1 MRAHDGHE
9 FMAEGLNSA
18 CIHCGLKVPEAFG
31 TLCGEPPAQVQAKKR
46 TFAEIADDLSAYQET
61 LELVE
66 AKIGASLGELAYDNS
81 EGSPTKPLLA
91 ERDELKAHLERIGK
105 ELSTKT
111 DACAGVIRRL
121 DSDIDDIKSEKARL
135 TAKQKAAEKA
145 LEWLK
150 SYILSSMQ
158 QNSLT
163 RLKTPLNTIS
173 IVKNG
178 GKQALS
184 VPHPELVPDEL
195 CEVSVRMGAG
205 TWKAARKLMADEWY
219 GMDTPKL
226 LIGMDNTLERI
237 PNNEAIRAE
246 LEKPCPKCF
255 GSTIGIA
262 GESIQD
268 GACSECLGTG
278 KCRISGAKLEPR
290 AERLDVR

>member
-1 MRAHDGHE
+1 M
-9 FMAEGLNSA
+9 
-18 CIHCGLKVPEAFG
+18 PEEIA
-31 TLCGEPPAQVQAKKR
+31 VAKKR
-46 TFAEIADDLSAYQET
+46 TFAEIADDLSTYQET

-66 AKIGASLGELAYDNS
+66 AKIGASLGELLYDNS

-105 ELSTKT
+105 ELAGKT
-111 DACAGVIRRL
+111 DDCAGVLRRF
-121 DSDIDDIKSEKARL
+121 DSDIAEIGAEIKRL
-135 TAKQKAAEKA
+135 TAKRKSAEKA
-145 LEWLK
+145 SDWLRQ
-150 SYILSSMQ
+150 YILSTMKQ
-158 QNSLT
+158 TGLQ
-163 RLKTPLNTIS
+163 RLKTAKNSIS

-178 GKQALS
+178 GKQSLS
-184 VPHPELVPDEL
+184 IPHLELVPGEL
-195 CEVSVRMGAG
+195 CNISITMSWDR
-205 TWKAARKLMADEWY
+205 WK
-219 GMDTPKL
+219 
-226 LIGMDNTLERI
+226 TLKWALGDSQIDWSDSDQKEFLAWLENSASRI

-290 AERLDVR
+290 TERLDCR